1 MLRLGNLQRECK
13 EEKIP
18 VYITF
23 DGYDGAGK
31 GVQIGRLMQALDP
44 RGFDVYTGD
53 KDTEEE
59 ALRPFLWRFAVHAPA
74 DGRIT
79 IYDTSWYRR
88 VQADRFEG
96 KLNEKKADAAF
107 EDICAFERCLVDG
120 GTVLIKFFCWI
131 FQRRNRKSGLKN
143 LLESKDTAWRVTEK
157 ELARNAHYGKYKKLS
172 DEMIRRT
179 DMPYAPWY
187 VIDAKEKSGTA
198 LVVIKTVADVLEKAL
213 EKKAGGK
220 MRTEIFE
227 NRFRLTDMKKGSL
240 QKRT

>member
-1 MLRLGNLQRECK
+1 MQEEKKKSRKEGDKARLAAAAARLCVLQRRLK
-13 EEKIP
+13 DEKIP
-18 VYITF
+18 VIITF

-74 DGRIT
+74 EGRIA

-96 KLNEKKADAAF
+96 KLKEKRADAAF

-120 GTVLIKFFCWI
+120 GTVLVKLFLEISEKEQEKRF
-131 FQRRNRKSGLKN
+131 KK

-172 DEMIRRT
+172 DEMISENG
-179 DMPYAPWY
+179 YALR
-187 VIDAKEKSGTA
+187 A
-198 LVVIKTVADVLEKAL
+198 LVRDRREGKERDGSDGHKD
-213 EKKAGGK
+213 GG
-220 MRTEIFE
+220 RCSG
-227 NRFRLTDMKKGSL
+227 KGA
-240 QKRT
+240 

>member
-1 MLRLGNLQRECK
+1 MAGLTSKQVDTVILALRKTGGRTAVIQGQVLTPTNQSWNALTLYGSLRRNTRNEPVDHRSPGSGKADDEPDCLTDHKMEWRDRSMRDEKKQQKETLKEEMLRLGNLQRECK

-120 GTVLIKFFCWI
+120 GTVLIKFF
-131 FQRRNRKSGLKN
+131 
-143 LLESKDTAWRVTEK
+143 
-157 ELARNAHYGKYKKLS
+157 
-172 DEMIRRT
+172 
-179 DMPYAPWY
+179 
-187 VIDAKEKSGTA
+187 
-198 LVVIKTVADVLEKAL
+198 
-213 EKKAGGK
+213 
-220 MRTEIFE
+220 
-227 NRFRLTDMKKGSL
+227 
-240 QKRT
+240 

>member
-1 MLRLGNLQRECK
+1 MKDEKKQKKEVLKKEMERLGSLQRECK

-18 VYITF
+18 VYLLF

-74 DGRIT
+74 AGRIA

-96 KLNEKKADAAF
+96 ILKEKQVDAAF
-107 EDICAFERCLVDG
+107 EDILAFERCLVDG
-120 GTVLIKFFCWI
+120 GTVIVKLFLEISEKEQAKRFE
-131 FQRRNRKSGLKN
+131 K
-143 LLESKDTAWRVTEK
+143 LLGSKDTAWRVTEK
-157 ELARNAHYGKYKKLS
+157 ERERNAHYG
-172 DEMIRRT
+172 
-179 DMPYAPWY
+179 
-187 VIDAKEKSGTA
+187 
-198 LVVIKTVADVLEKAL
+198 
-213 EKKAGGK
+213 
-220 MRTEIFE
+220 
-227 NRFRLTDMKKGSL
+227 
-240 QKRT
+240 

>member
-1 MLRLGNLQRECK
+1 MRDEKKQQKEALKEEMLRLGNLQRECK

-88 VQADRFEG
+88 F
-96 KLNEKKADAAF
+96 
-107 EDICAFERCLVDG
+107 
-120 GTVLIKFFCWI
+120 
-131 FQRRNRKSGLKN
+131 
-143 LLESKDTAWRVTEK
+143 
-157 ELARNAHYGKYKKLS
+157 
-172 DEMIRRT
+172 RRT
-179 DMPYAPWY
+179 
-187 VIDAKEKSGTA
+187 
-198 LVVIKTVADVLEKAL
+198 
-213 EKKAGGK
+213 
-220 MRTEIFE
+220 
-227 NRFRLTDMKKGSL
+227 GS
-240 QKRT
+240 RES